1 MSDILQVDWRCGT
14 VQDLRTVLTAP
25 REEVPA

>member
-1 MSDILQVDWRCGT
+1 MSDILQVECRCGT
-14 VQDLRTVLTAP
+14 DQDLRTVLTAL